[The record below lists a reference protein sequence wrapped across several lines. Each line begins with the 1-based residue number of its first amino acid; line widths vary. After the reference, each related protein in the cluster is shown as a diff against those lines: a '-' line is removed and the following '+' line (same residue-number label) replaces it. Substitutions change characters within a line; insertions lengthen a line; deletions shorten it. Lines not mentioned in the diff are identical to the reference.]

1 MIRHLRPT
9 LMMRYLRRTV
19 GIETLFPGEINALD
33 ELDNIAQQYTDSGK
47 FLDYLLLKQEEE
59 KQKSSVKE
67 KPLTDGNR
75 VNIMTMHGSKGLEF
89 EIVWLPD
96 LNEGI
101 IPTRSAT
108 TKAQIEE
115 ERRMLYVAMT
125 RAKKALIMSYIT
137 GNKENQMLPTRFLR
151 PIRDLWE
158 KTYKDQTSSEPSS
171 GRSMSSSNSTSS
183 R

>member
-1 MIRHLRPT
+1 MS
-9 LMMRYLRRTV
+9 
-19 GIETLFPGEINALD
+19 
-33 ELDNIAQQYTDSGK
+33 ELEKISRQFTQSDK
-47 FLDYLLLKQEEE
+47 FLDYLIAKRDEELSE
-59 KQKSSVKE
+59 GSKNERKKLS
-67 KPLTDGNR
+67 GNR

-89 EIVWLPD
+89 ETVWLPD

-101 IPTRSAT
+101 IPSRSALGD
-108 TKAQIEE
+108 AQIEE

-125 RAKKALIMSYIT
+125 RAKRALIMSYIT
-137 GNKENQMLPTRFLR
+137 GNEENRMLPTRFIR

-158 KTYKDQTSSEPSS
+158 KTYKNDQTSSEPSS

>member
-1 MIRHLRPT
+1 MQ
-9 LMMRYLRRTV
+9 
-19 GIETLFPGEINALD
+19 AK
-33 ELDNIAQQYTDSGK
+33 ELEKSPQKDTANTDK
-47 FLDYLLLKQEEE
+47 D
-59 KQKSSVKE
+59 
-67 KPLTDGNR
+67 R

-89 EIVWLPD
+89 ETVWLPD

-101 IPTRSAT
+101 IPTRSAVT
-108 TKAQIEE
+108 EEQIEE

-137 GNKENQMLPTRFLR
+137 GNKENRMLPTRFIR

-158 KTYKDQTSSEPSS
+158 KTYREDQTSSEPSS